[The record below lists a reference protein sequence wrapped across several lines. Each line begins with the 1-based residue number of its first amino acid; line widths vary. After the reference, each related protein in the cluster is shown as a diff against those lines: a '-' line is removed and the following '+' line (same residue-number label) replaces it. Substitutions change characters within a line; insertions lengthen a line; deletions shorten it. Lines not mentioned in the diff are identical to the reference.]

1 MLLSYVE
8 SSVNNL
14 IITPNMLYILLLP
27 QTHNLTRV
35 IINSLQEEEEEEKWQ
50 RRASAEC
57 YDCEFIKQFPNPFPF
72 LCSRN

>member
-1 MLLSYVE
+1 
-8 SSVNNL
+8 
-14 IITPNMLYILLLP
+14 MLYILLLP

-35 IINSLQEEEEEEKWQ
+35 IINSLQEEEEKWQ